1 MSSAV
6 TGKGMPVKVP
16 SQQIRSSVLRLV
28 RMAVAFVVV
37 AGSLGLATVTATAQ
51 SGGSSCPS
59 RGADNYSDV
68 VAGSTHANDI
78 ACLLELGIPAPG
90 NTYRPGA
97 DMTRSEMARFMA
109 GAYRVL
115 TGSPAPVVEHDFT
128 DVAGDA
134 NEDDIA
140 RIAGLKITTGT
151 TPTTYA
157 PDAPVIR
164 GHMALFLTRLYKV
177 VAGRDAPTG
186 TTSFTDIGRRSA
198 EQRTAIGQIFAL
210 EVTTGTTRT
219 TYSPT
224 ANVTRDQM
232 ALFVARI
239 YRVLDA
245 LETAPGAPTGVAA
258 EASGSNGDALEI
270 SWTVP
275 EDSGTSDVTEYV
287 VQWKSGDDDFTA
299 DNEKSVDGTSTT
311 LDDLT
316 KGTSYTFRVAAVSD
330 DGQGDWS
337 DEASGTPAT
346 VPGSVSDFT
355 ATAGNELL
363 ELAWEAPDEDG
374 GSPVT
379 GYVVQWV
386 AGRASRQ
393 KTEVDAAATSYT
405 IRGLDN
411 NQSYSVW
418 IQAVNAVGVGT
429 ITAPAGQDGALGP
442 VSPSPVAAGAPAN
455 LTAATGRDDFNRE
468 LFIATELDL
477 SWSEPVNSGGANF
490 IDFDVAYRC
499 GTNVAWTASSGSPV
513 LHVSTTRVYHHTITG
528 LTPGVRC
535 EVRVRANSYSE
546 LSKPANN
553 RFDQGT
559 DKELTGPWATV
570 SATPATAP
578 GAPTDIEVTNAHQ
591 ALHVTWAA
599 PVTPGG
605 TNPLPGDAPNTGGSP
620 ITGYEITWDG
630 GGRATVGAA
639 ARSYTVTGLDN
650 RYNYTVA
657 VRTFNAA
664 GKSAAGSVI
673 QGRSLTVKPEAV
685 NAAPRNVVAVP
696 PPVFTGVT
704 HSSNTLKVS
713 WDAPASNGTTPA
725 HDYVVQYRD
734 AMVPAIRGVRGT
746 TPAGAWTTS
755 GVATVD
761 PVNRKVDITFLNPGT
776 RYEVRVQAINRP
788 DLRNPAATANGPWAT
803 SSGTPST
810 VPYKVVVATEDVETG
825 FTSLNVR
832 WAPPNDNE
840 TGGSPVTHYL
850 VRYALSKEGS
860 QFSSDIRVNAPTTR
874 VRISGLRPDTNYVVQ
889 VQAVNAS
896 GKGPSSD
903 ETPGFTAGVPSA
915 PTSVRAVSVPTTIEN
930 ATGNSLRV
938 SWAAV
943 TQSNGGGAIAGYLV
957 QYRPVSETG
966 VWTTEP
972 WSTTNVVTPDLR
984 QRVAIITGLIEGQH
998 YLVRVRA
1005 TANNPGSSAYS
1016 SVVKSEGVPV
1026 VGTGFEEHNLDP
1038 RMSINTAVSRTTINV
1053 EWNSIAATDV
1063 RSNVTGYKVRWYPT
1077 TPGAAGR
1084 TGSVNVS
1091 GKSTSSYAITGLTL
1105 GFYTVVVSAVNH
1117 IGNSEEI
1124 LAVSDA
1130 GRTTIEVP
1138 QRS

>member
-1 MSSAV
+1 MSPAA
-6 TGKGMPVKVP
+6 TGKGVSVTVP
-16 SQQIRSSVLRLV
+16 SQQTRSSLLRLV

-59 RGADNYSDV
+59 GTDNYSDV

-78 ACLLELGIPAPG
+78 ACLKELGIPAPG

-186 TTSFTDIGRRSA
+186 ATAFTDIGRRSA

-210 EVTTGTTRT
+210 RVTTGTTRT

-224 ANVTRDQM
+224 NHVTRDQM
-232 ALFVARI
+232 ASFVARI

-245 LETAPGAPTGVAA
+245 LETVPGAPTGVAA

-270 SWTVP
+270 SWTAP
-275 EDSGTSDVTEYV
+275 DRDDVTGYV

-316 KGTSYTFRVAAVSD
+316 KGTSYTVRVAAVSD
-330 DGQGDWS
+330 AGQGGWS

-346 VPGSVSDFT
+346 VPGAVSDFT
-355 ATAGNELL
+355 ATAADESL
-363 ELAWEAPDEDG
+363 ELAWAAPDEDG

-379 GYVVQWV
+379 GYLVQWS
-386 AGRASRQ
+386 ADRGALQ

-405 IRGLDN
+405 IRDLRND
-411 NQSYSVW
+411 QRYSVW
-418 IQAVNAVGVGT
+418 IQAANAVGVGT
-429 ITAPAGQDGALGP
+429 ITAPAGQDGSVGSI
-442 VSPSPVAAGAPAN
+442 SPSPVAAGAPAN
-455 LTAATGRDDFNRE
+455 LTAATGRADFNRE
-468 LFIATELDL
+468 VFVATELDL

-499 GTNVAWTASSGSPV
+499 GTNVAWTASPGSPV
-513 LHVSTTRVYHHTITG
+513 PHVSTTRVYQHTITG

-546 LSKPANN
+546 LSVPANN

-570 SATPATAP
+570 SATPARAP
-578 GAPTDIEVTNAHQ
+578 GAPTDIEVTNAYQ

-605 TNPLPGDAPNTGGSP
+605 ANPLPGDAPNTGGSP
-620 ITGYEITWDG
+620 ITGYEITWDDG
-630 GGRATVGAA
+630 GSATVGPA
-639 ARSYTVTGLDN
+639 ARSYTVTGLDT

-657 VRTFNAA
+657 VKTVNAA
-664 GKSAAGSVI
+664 GKSAAGTAI

-696 PPVFTGVT
+696 PPVFAGVT
-704 HSSNTLKVS
+704 HADDTLKVS
-713 WDAPASNGTTPA
+713 WDAPVSNGTAPA
-725 HDYVVQYRD
+725 HDYLVQYRE
-734 AMVPAIRGVRGT
+734 AFVPAIRGVRGT
-746 TPAGAWTTS
+746 TPAGAWSTT

-761 PVNRKVDITFLNPGT
+761 RVNRKVDITGLNPGT
-776 RYEVRVQAINRP
+776 RYEVRVQAVNRP
-788 DLRNPAATANGPWAT
+788 DLKKPTVTANGPWAT
-803 SSGTPST
+803 SSGTPAT
-810 VPYKVVVATEDVETG
+810 VPYKVVVAREDVETG
-825 FTSLNVR
+825 YTSLNVR

-840 TGGSPVTHYL
+840 TGGSPITHYL
-850 VRYALSKEGS
+850 VRYAISEPGEL
-860 QFSSDIRVNAPTTR
+860 FSSDIRVNAPTTR
-874 VRISGLRPDTNYVVQ
+874 ITISGLRTNTNYVVQ

-903 ETPGFTAGVPSA
+903 ETTGFTAGVPSPPA
-915 PTSVRAVSVPTTIEN
+915 SVRAVSVPTTIEN

-938 SWAAV
+938 SWPAV
-943 TQSNGGGAIAGYLV
+943 TQSNGGGTIAGYLV

-972 WSTTNVVTPDLR
+972 WSTTDVVIPDERR
-984 QRVAIITGLIEGQH
+984 QRVAVITGLIEGQH

-1016 SVVKSEGVPV
+1016 PVVKSEGVPI
-1026 VGTGFEEHNLDP
+1026 VGPNFDQHNLGP
-1038 RMSINTAVSRTTINV
+1038 RVSINTAVSRTTLNV
-1053 EWNSIAATDV
+1053 EWNSIAASNV
-1063 RSNVTGYKVRWYPT
+1063 QSNVTGYQVRWYPS
-1077 TPGAAGR
+1077 TPEATSRRG
-1084 TGSVNVS
+1084 TVNVP
-1091 GKSTSSYAITGLTL
+1091 GKSTSSYAITGLTP
-1105 GFYTVVVSAVNH
+1105 GFYTVAVSAVNR
-1117 IGNSEEI
+1117 IGSSEEI
-1124 LAVSDA
+1124 LAVSDF

-1138 QRS
+1138 PPS